1 MDQKQYNT
9 GWQLAQWATLG
20 VAVCSL
26 LGVFVDFF
34 GVLSSL
40 SIGVIGVGYFL
51 SANELVKASHP
62 AAELLKKGAIFLFII
77 TGLNVLSSIIVATNN
92 VHSVSG
98 AFFAVA
104 MAGLFVIGVGVL
116 MLMFKKNMS
125 AAFEKLNLNQGLFS
139 AGILVYA
146 IGSFVLGFG
155 LFIFGIAPS
164 LGTLGMMG
172 VLSVL
177 GGLGMFVGAVLWIIG
192 QFSITAQAIK
202 Q

>member
-98 AFFAVA
+98 AF
-104 MAGLFVIGVGVL
+104 LFVIGVGVL

-192 QFSITAQAIK
+192 QFSITAQATK